1 MSKAEKSITIEDTVK
16 YSGLQEGKTYTM
28 KGTLMDK
35 STGKPLMLDGKEV
48 TASKN
53 FTADKTSGE
62 VIMSF
67 TFDASALSSTEIVV
81 FENLY
86 KDSTQIAVHA
96 DINDE
101 GQTLESDK
109 PPASPKTGD
118 DMKLFI
124 LFALMI
130 AAGASATAV
139 RVISRKKRIK
149 EEKTEE

>member
-1 MSKAEKSITIEDTVK
+1 
-16 YSGLQEGKTYTM
+16 
-28 KGTLMDK
+28 
-35 STGKPLMLDGKEV
+35 
-48 TASKN
+48 
-53 FTADKTSGE
+53 
-62 VIMSF
+62 MSF
-67 TFDASALSSTEIVV
+67 TFDASVLSSTEIVV

-101 GQTLESDK
+101 GQTVSLESDK

-139 RVISRKKRIK
+139 RAISRKKRIK

>member
-1 MSKAEKSITIEDTVK
+1 M
-16 YSGLQEGKTYTM
+16 
-28 KGTLMDK
+28 
-35 STGKPLMLDGKEV
+35 DGKEI
-48 TASKN
+48 TASKT
-53 FTADKTSGE
+53 FTADKRIRRSHHE
-62 VIMSF
+62 VHIRCICAF
-67 TFDASALSSTEIVV
+67 QHGDRRIRH
-81 FENLY
+81 NLY

-101 GQTLESDK
+101 GQTVSLESDK

-139 RVISRKKRIK
+139 RAISRKKRIK